1 MDLPQRDSLRQ
12 QIAKE
17 IQPAGASLEMTS
29 MDPRRA
35 ARFSE
40 ALRIELDELINYE
53 LKDPR
58 LSPVS
63 ITEVTISPDA
73 KKALVHVIIEGD
85 QADTL
90 AALEHAKAYLRSQ
103 ITDRIDIFRVPDLYF
118 EAAVSSK
125 LTGDRAQN
133 ILKRIKKGRP
143 RD

>member
-1 MDLPQRDSLRQ
+1 
-12 QIAKE
+12 
-17 IQPAGASLEMTS
+17 

-40 ALRIELDELINYE
+40 ALRIELEELINYE

-58 LSPVS
+58 LSPIT

-73 KKALVHVIIEGD
+73 KKALVRLIIEGEE
-85 QADTL
+85 APTI
-90 AALEHAKAYLRSQ
+90 AALENAKAFLRSQ
-103 ITDRIDIFRVPDLYF
+103 ITDRIDIFRVPDLHF

-133 ILKRIKKGRP
+133 ILKRIKRGRP
-143 RD
+143 RA